1 MSNKK
6 YSKEFKLRLLK
17 EHEENGVSFYQLEKD
32 NEISF
37 GTVRLWLAAYKRY
50 GEDGLVRTNSM
61 LCKFSAGFKQQV
73 VQEYLA
79 GGISTLELAHKHGIR
94 AESTVSKWIKQY
106 NSHEELTDSRPE
118 GGEYLMTKGN
128 KSRKTTRDERIK
140 IVEYCIA
147 NANNYGLAAKEFNCS
162 YGQVYS
168 WVKKYEAQGIEGLY
182 DRRGRNKPEDE
193 LTELEKLQA
202 ENRLLRAQAKQQQME
217 IDFLKKLDAVER
229 R

>member
-6 YSKEFKLRLLK
+6 YSIEFKLRLLK
-17 EHEENGVSFYQLEKD
+17 EHEENGVSFYKLEKD

-37 GTVRLWLAAYKRY
+37 GTVRHWLAAYKRY

-61 LCKFSAGFKQQV
+61 LCKFSAEFKQQV

-140 IVEYCIA
+140 IVEYCIDLKFFYA
-147 NANNYGLAAKEFNCS
+147 N
-162 YGQVYS
+162 
-168 WVKKYEAQGIEGLY
+168 
-182 DRRGRNKPEDE
+182 
-193 LTELEKLQA
+193 
-202 ENRLLRAQAKQQQME
+202 
-217 IDFLKKLDAVER
+217 
-229 R
+229 

>member
-37 GTVRLWLAAYKRY
+37 GTVRHWLAAYKRY
-50 GEDGLVRTNSM
+50 GEGGLVRTNSM

-118 GGEYLMTKGN
+118 GGEYLMTIGN

>member
-1 MSNKK
+1 MSNKR
-6 YSKEFKLRLLK
+6 YSKEFKLKLLK

-32 NEISF
+32 NELSF
-37 GTVRLWLAAYKRY
+37 GIVRHWLAAYKRF

-61 LCKFSAGFKQQV
+61 LCKFSAKFKQQV

-94 AESTVSKWIKQY
+94 AESTVSKWIRQY
-106 NSHEELTDSRPE
+106 NSHEELTDSRSE
-118 GGEYLMTKGN
+118 GGECLMTKGN
-128 KSRKTTRDERIK
+128 KPRKTTCDEGIR

-168 WVKKYEAQGIEGLY
+168 WVKKYAAQGIEGLY
-182 DRRGRNKPEDE
+182 DRRGRSKPVDE

-202 ENRLLRAQAKQQQME
+202 ENRLLRARAKQQQME
-217 IDFLKKLDAVER
+217 IDFLKKLDAIER